1 MSPPRRGATGAL
13 GIAMVVVACA
23 MLVVQQ
29 PGASAEIANVAIS
42 APADMTFVSTGPI
55 IALGMSNYGI
65 ATVEAS
71 VDTDLVMTNDAPAAF
86 TSGTTTITWTI
97 TDATG
102 QTEADSQVITVL
114 PAPISNPGS
123 TPAWSFAHKLEHVGG
138 LLLASNTR
146 QDGNAGAAHVFDVNT
161 GELLRTLKHASPA
174 RNQYFGNAIAA
185 IGETAGDTRV
195 AVSARGNDGRS
206 AAAGGGF
213 HGSVTIVDA
222 ATGERVRTI
231 YNPAPSRTSGGDD
244 FGSHIASLGDK
255 LVVAS
260 TAHNDGAT
268 STPRAGMIFAFDI
281 STGSLLYT
289 IANPDPDT
297 NDVFGRKLL
306 AHDDGKHEYVYA
318 ATRDHE
324 GAGGAVY
331 VFNVTGATRTSSI
344 APMTTITGTGGE
356 FGHQRMRLATEGD
369 FLASASSDRTIH
381 HLQKGSTSSVGTIAA
396 EGCCSGDFG
405 SRFDH
410 ASGTVYVGNRYVDVL
425 GGGETAPASGIV
437 AIFDLA
443 TRTQVSSITNMAPT
457 PDGHR
462 VAHFGFAIEH
472 LGDGRLAVSEY
483 LRSAEH
489 GATVRV
495 QILDEAH
502 ADPVAIV
509 PPPAGDGAT
518 ARAPAIVDTA
528 VHAASSSVV
537 ITYDTEVMQAA
548 VDIDDYYIGDDYT
561 IVSTDVSGRD
571 VTLNYIG
578 GTDALGAPGLVPQ
591 ISVETIGHVAAES
604 P

>member
-1 MSPPRRGATGAL
+1 MAIAAL
-13 GIAMVVVACA
+13 ACA
-23 MLVVQQ
+23 FLVAQL
-29 PGASAEIANVAIS
+29 PGAGAEIPNVAIS

-55 IALGMSNYGI
+55 IALGMANYGI
-65 ATVEAS
+65 ATVEATAD
-71 VDTDLVMTNDAPAAF
+71 VDLVMANDAPAAF
-86 TSGTTTITWTI
+86 TSGDTTITWTV

-102 QTEADSQVITVL
+102 QTESDTQVISVL
-114 PAPISNPGS
+114 PGPITNPGS

-146 QDGNAGAAHVFDVNT
+146 QDGNAGAVHVFDADS
-161 GELLRTLKHASPA
+161 GELQRTLKHPSPA

-185 IGETAGDTRV
+185 IGEAGGDTRV

-213 HGSVTIVDA
+213 HGSVTILDA
-222 ATGERVRTI
+222 ATGEVARTI
-231 YNPAPSRTSGGDD
+231 YNPAPSRTSGGDH

-281 STGSLLYT
+281 ATGSLLYT

-306 AHDDGKHEYVYA
+306 AYDDGEHEYVYA

-324 GAGGAVY
+324 GRGGATY
-331 VFNVTGATRTSSI
+331 VFNVTGATRASAI
-344 APMTTITGTGGE
+344 APMTTAEGPGYGE
-356 FGHQRMRLATEGD
+356 FGHQRMRLADGGD
-369 FLASASSDRTIH
+369 FLVSESQAGAIQHMR
-381 HLQKGSTSSVGTIAA
+381 KGSATPVGAIAA
-396 EGCCSGDFG
+396 DGCCSGDFG

-410 ASGTVYVGNRYVDVL
+410 AGGTVYVGNRGVSAPA
-425 GGGETAPASGIV
+425 GETAPATGTV

-443 TRTQVSSITNMAPT
+443 TRAQVSSITNMAPT
-457 PDGHR
+457 PEGYR

-483 LRSAEH
+483 LNGAG
-489 GATVRV
+489 GATVRI
-495 QILDEAH
+495 QMLDEAH
-502 ADPVAIV
+502 ADPVAVV
-509 PPPAGDGAT
+509 PPPAPDAP
-518 ARAPAIVDTA
+518 AAPAPAIVDTT
-528 VHAASSSVV
+528 HLAASSSVV
-537 ITYDTEVMQAA
+537 ITYDTEVMEAA
-548 VDIDDYYIGDDYT
+548 VDIDDYYIGNDYT
-561 IVSTDVSGRD
+561 IVSTDVAGTD

-578 GTDALGAPGLVPQ
+578 GTDSLGAPGLAPA
-591 ISVETIGHVAAES
+591 ISVETIGHVGAA

>member
-1 MSPPRRGATGAL
+1 M
-13 GIAMVVVACA
+13 AMVVMACA

-55 IALGMSNYGI
+55 IALGMDSYGI
-65 ATVEAS
+65 ATVDAS

-86 TSGTTTITWTI
+86 TSGATTITWTI

-102 QTEADSQVITVL
+102 QTESDSQVITVL

-123 TPAWSFAHKLEHVGG
+123 KPAWSFAHKLEHVGG

-146 QDGNAGAAHVFDVNT
+146 QDGNAGAAHVFDVNS
-161 GELLRTLKHASPA
+161 GELLRTLKHVSPA

-206 AAAGGGF
+206 EAAGGGF

-222 ATGERVRTI
+222 ATGERARTI

-306 AHDDGKHEYVYA
+306 AYDDGKHEYVYA

-324 GAGGAVY
+324 GTGGAVY
-331 VFNVTGATRTSSI
+331 VFNVTGATRASSI
-344 APMTTITGTGGE
+344 SPMTTIPSPGTSYE
-356 FGHQRMRLATEGD
+356 FGHQRMRLASGGD
-369 FLASASSDRTIH
+369 FLASESGARAIH

-410 ASGTVYVGNRYVDVL
+410 AAGTVYVGNRNVAGL
-425 GGGETAPASGIV
+425 AGETTNAAGIV

-443 TRTQVSSITNMAPT
+443 TRAQVSSITNMAPA
-457 PDGHR
+457 PDGYS

-472 LGDGRLAVSEY
+472 LGNGRLAVSEY
-483 LRSAEH
+483 LNSGEH

-509 PPPAGDGAT
+509 PPPASDGA
-518 ARAPAIVDTA
+518 AAPVPAIVDTA
-528 VHAASSSVV
+528 HHAASSSVV

-548 VDIDDYYIGDDYT
+548 VDIDDYYIGNDYT

-571 VTLNYIG
+571 VTLNYLG
-578 GTDALGAPGLVPQ
+578 GTDALGAPGLTPQ
-591 ISVETIGHVAAES
+591 ISVETIGHVAAER